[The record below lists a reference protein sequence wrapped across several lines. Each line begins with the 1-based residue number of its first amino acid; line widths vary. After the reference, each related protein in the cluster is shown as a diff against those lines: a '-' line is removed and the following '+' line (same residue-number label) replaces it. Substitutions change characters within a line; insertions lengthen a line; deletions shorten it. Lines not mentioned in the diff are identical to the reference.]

1 MAWVH
6 FKASLLRAL
15 GSGVLGLGVALGA
28 GVANAQAQD
37 NEHRLPTTRPVFG
50 IGLTGGG
57 DFLAAVPFDD
67 GTVQNI
73 YAGRFLHMF
82 LGLEHQNAPGYFFRG
97 TLGYH
102 SDSVSGVNGSVS
114 FSRLPLEFS
123 THFYVADRVTLG
135 LGARKSLGV
144 SLDGASVGL
153 MPIPMTSNLGWLAQ
167 MEYEL
172 SPEFSLA
179 MRLVHET
186 FQVNSTGMTVDGGH
200 AGMYFNVVF

>member
-15 GSGVLGLGVALGA
+15 GSGVLGLGMALGA
-28 GVANAQAQD
+28 GVAHAQAQGY
-37 NEHRLPTTRPVFG
+37 EHRLPTTRPVFG
-50 IGLTGGG
+50 IGFTGGG
-57 DFLAAVPFDD
+57 DYLATVPFDN

-73 YAGRFLHMF
+73 YAGRFLHLF
-82 LGLEHQNAPGYFFRG
+82 LGLEHQIAPGYFFRG

-102 SDSVSGVNGSVS
+102 TDSISDAYNNTVS

-135 LGARKSLGV
+135 LGARKSLWV
-144 SLDGASVGL
+144 SLDGNGAGL
-153 MPIPMTSNLGWLAQ
+153 PIPMTSNLGGLVQ

-186 FQVNSTGMTVDGGH
+186 FQLNSTGMTVDGSH